1 MLVESAGGGQLDGS
15 KQRGV
20 LLAEP
25 RQGRGPALH
34 RLGDGALTGR
44 RQVDRI
50 PVRLQLPVGVDCR
63 EEIVV
68 EEAVDGRVPV
78 GLGLLTLGELPSIG
92 VQQVMQGVDARGDL
106 GGEAGIVQLDE
117 DAPGLLRAPVG
128 HRGGGRLCGLGPGMQ
143 PEHPEHRLPL
153 RGERRI
159 RPGEHLP
166 QVGRPVLTRRHRVE
180 RRGTV
185 L

>member
-20 LLAEP
+20 LLGEP

-34 RLGDGALTGR
+34 RLGDGALAGR

-92 VQQVMQGVDARGDL
+92 VQQIMQGVDARGDL

-117 DAPGLLRAPVG
+117 MRLVSSRLRLAIEAAAASAVW
-128 HRGGGRLCGLGPGMQ
+128 GPGCS
-143 PEHPEHRLPL
+143 PSIRNIACPCAESVAYDRESTC
-153 RGERRI
+153 RRSVA
-159 RPGEHLP
+159 RS
-166 QVGRPVLTRRHRVE
+166 
-180 RRGTV
+180 
-185 L
+185 